1 MKTLKFIKYCED
13 SSQLVESSSKYYIL
27 DITIVLSIYKLRT
40 FSCEK
45 CNVTWVI
52 INWGLSCFTVI
63 NIYFSIHCIKLM
75 GIKSFLFFDTYH
87 ETVNYPSHR
96 DPAPRLHFS
105 DYLVQV
111 KDKVHLKYRNLTM
124 ACYPPATL
132 MNSCCIYNQSI
143 FS

>member
-1 MKTLKFIKYCED
+1 
-13 SSQLVESSSKYYIL
+13 
-27 DITIVLSIYKLRT
+27 
-40 FSCEK
+40 
-45 CNVTWVI
+45 
-52 INWGLSCFTVI
+52 
-63 NIYFSIHCIKLM
+63 M

-143 FS
+143 FSSKHFKYVLNVFKEQLYQENWSYAAENPLLC